1 MGKSRHNKYN
11 SRHLDKEYMDGN
23 DYDARKEVTNKRYK
37 RVDRALK
44 TRNIDQLVELNEYDE
59 DQYNYANLHFS

>member
-1 MGKSRHNKYN
+1 
-11 SRHLDKEYMDGN
+11 MDGN
-23 DYDARKEVTNKRYK
+23 DQDARKEITNKRYK

-59 DQYNYANLHFS
+59 DQYNYANLRFS